1 MLGFILHLIKVMPV
15 SDVMF
20 KSVIDPLTIGLV
32 IGGAKTLAGGI
43 QALAAGKK
51 RPEPKYEIPQEV
63 FQATQMAQDM
73 ARTGMPEASRMQA
86 LQGAQQSALFGMRAA
101 QDRRGGLASISNIQ
115 AGLDRS
121 NLAVAAQ
128 DASMRLQNQ
137 RFAQQALMTQAQ
149 YRDKAFANQW
159 QSWMN
164 KEQQRRANIG
174 AGLQNIMGG
183 IDLAGSMAAMGALRG
198 GGGTT
203 QTTNI
208 GTANQLGRGIA
219 GGPSISDY
227 LATSPF
233 NTSQIVSSSYNQ
245 PSYNTNLN
253 SYMPGSYGALMGI
266 PGVSTTRVNTP
277 VQIATNLLNTGG
289 NFLWNNPR

>member
-1 MLGFILHLIKVMPV
+1 MFGFVLHLIKIMPI
-15 SDVMF
+15 SDGLIQA
-20 KSVIDPLTIGLV
+20 IDPLTIGLAV
-32 IGGAKTLAGGI
+32 GGVKALAGGI
-43 QALAAGKK
+43 QALTAGKK
-51 RPEPKYEIPQEV
+51 RPEPQYQIPQEV

>member
-1 MLGFILHLIKVMPV
+1 MPLPALAIAGLI
-15 SDVMF
+15 
-20 KSVIDPLTIGLV
+20 G
-32 IGGAKTLAGGI
+32 GGAKLLSGIGQIALAGPK
-43 QALAAGKK
+43 QK
-51 RPEPKYEIPQEV
+51 EPVYKIPDEV
-63 FQATQMAQDM
+63 FRATQRAEEMAK
-73 ARTGMPEASRMQA
+73 TGMPEASRMQA

-101 QDRRGGLASISNIQ
+101 QDRRGGLASIGNIQ
-115 AGLDRS
+115 AGMDRT

-149 YRDKAFANQW
+149 YRDKAFANTW

-164 KEQQRRANIG
+164 KEQQRRANVG

-183 IDLAGSMAAMGALRG
+183 IDLAGSMAAMGALG
-198 GGGTT
+198 GAGKTPTT
-203 QTTNI
+203 KTTPTAQT
-208 GTANQLGRGIA
+208 GRGIA

-233 NTSQIVSSSYNQ
+233 NTSQQSVSNYTQ
-245 PSYNTNLN
+245 PTYDTNLN
-253 SYMPGSYGALMGI
+253 SYMPGTYGALMGT
-266 PGVSTTRVNTP
+266 PGISTTRVNTP